1 MKLKDLS
8 IYIHIPFCVKKCLY
22 CDFLSF
28 AQTEDKQCEYISAL
42 IKEIKAF
49 KNKKEYLVQTIF
61 IGGGTPSS
69 INAEYIKEL
78 LESIKEEFILSEKCE
93 ITMEANPATF
103 DRKKA
108 EIYKLSGVNRISL
121 GLQAVQDRL
130 LKRLGRIHSFQ
141 EFKAGFQILRE
152 AGFDNINVDLMFA
165 LPEQSLED
173 WRDSLLTV
181 AELSP
186 EHISAYSLIIEEGTP
201 FYKEAE
207 LNPNFYTSEENDRQM
222 YYMTKEIL
230 EGFGYQRYEISNYAK
245 AGFNSRHNTVY
256 WKRGEYIGFGLGASS
271 FMNDTRFKNTC
282 DFEKYIGGSAYEEI
296 EEIKGRT
303 AYSEFMFLGLRM
315 TEGVSISQFQGC
327 FGISIFDVYGEQID
341 KHLKSKLLIQ
351 NGDRLY
357 LSEKGIDVSNSIFV
371 DFI

>member
-28 AQTEDKQCEYISAL
+28 SQGEENQREYIKAL

-49 KNKKEYLVQTIF
+49 KNKEDYLVKTIF

-69 INAEYIKEL
+69 IKAEYINEV
-78 LESIKEEFILSEKCE
+78 LENIKEDFKLSKDCE
-93 ITMEANPATF
+93 ITMEANPGTI
-103 DRKKA
+103 DKIKA
-108 EIYKLSGVNRISL
+108 EIYKSAGINRISL

-130 LKRLGRIHSFQ
+130 LKRLGRIHSFE
-141 EFKAGFQILRE
+141 EFKKSFKILRN
-152 AGFDNINVDLMFA
+152 AGFDNINVDLMFS
-165 LPEQSLED
+165 LPEQSLKD
-173 WRDSLLTV
+173 WEESLLTV
-181 AELSP
+181 AKLSP
-186 EHISAYSLIIEEGTP
+186 EHISSYSLIIEEGTP

-207 LNPNFYTSEENDRQM
+207 ENPNFYTTEENDRLM
-222 YYMTKEIL
+222 YYKAKEIL
-230 EGFGYQRYEISNYAK
+230 NSFGYKQYEISNFAK
-245 AGFNSRHNTVY
+245 DGFNSRHNTVY

-271 FMNDTRFKNTC
+271 FLNDTRFKNTE
-282 DFEKYIGGSAYEEI
+282 DFKAYLNGSPYEEV
-296 EEIKGRT
+296 EEIKGRN

-315 TEGVSISQFQGC
+315 TEGISLKEFEEC
-327 FGISIFDVYGEQID
+327 FKVSIFDVYNEEIQ
-341 KHLKSKLLIQ
+341 KHLADGLLIQ

-357 LSEKGIDVSNSIFV
+357 LSEKGIDVSNSVFV